1 MSNSNS
7 SYRNSRRSAR
17 LSLVTG
23 VLVSVV
29 LVSVTRIGAALFTGV
44 LVISAFVARVWIIS
58 AFAARV
64 WIISALTTGG
74 RIIRRTGILGRYC
87 FGQHYNAYCRICPK
101 INIFSC
107 LDHASFTKRN
117 RSSIML
123 YSKICRHV
131 DSQITQSF
139 FSQVR

>member
-44 LVISAFVARVWIIS
+44 LVIS